1 MKEERYISLFGFGK
15 TTQAIA
21 KKLDNYK
28 IFDDNV
34 ANITQKDGFTIYPAS
49 LFNPDKSILEIP
61 SPGIPPYNS
70 LIKKAKNL
78 QSDYDFFLPSLE
90 SLLSIWIS
98 GTNGKTT
105 TTKMLQHIFKDK
117 NAQMGG
123 NVGIPLSSI
132 EKKASIY
139 ILETSSF
146 TLHYTNLAKPDI
158 YVLLPL
164 SDDHISWHGSFDS
177 YKQAKLKPLSL
188 MKEGEAILLPYEF
201 KDEPTNGFKIPYKN
215 SNDLAKYFDI
225 DIKKIDFREPFLLD
239 AVLALGVS
247 KILFDECDYALINS
261 FKIDSHRLEE
271 ITDKKGRLW
280 VNDSKGTNVHA
291 TLQAIK
297 KYKDKKLYHIIG
309 GDDKGADLTP
319 LFAMLKKYNVTVF
332 AIGSNKDK
340 IIDLSN
346 KYNLTYCKCDTL
358 QNAVNLINK
367 KLCLNEVALLSPA
380 ASSLD
385 EYLSYKE
392 RGNIFKGLVVSLS

>member
-1 MKEERYISLFGFGK
+1 
-15 TTQAIA
+15 
-21 KKLDNYK
+21 
-28 IFDDNV
+28 
-34 ANITQKDGFTIYPAS
+34 
-49 LFNPDKSILEIP
+49 LEIP

-78 QSDYDFFLPSLE
+78 QSDYDFFLPSLH

-123 NVGIPLSSI
+123 NVGIPLSSM
-132 EKKASIY
+132 EKKVSIY

-146 TLHYTNLAKPDI
+146 TLHYTNLAKPNI

-188 MKEGEAILLPYEF
+188 MKEGEVILLPYEF
-201 KDEPTNGFKIPYKN
+201 KDTPTNGFKIPYKN

-225 DIKKIDFREPFLLD
+225 DIKKINFSEPFLLD
-239 AVLALGVS
+239 AVLAL
-247 KILFDECDYALINS
+247 
-261 FKIDSHRLEE
+261 
-271 ITDKKGRLW
+271 LW

-297 KYKDKKLYHIIG
+297 KYKDKKIYHIIG
-309 GDDKGADLTP
+309 GDDKGADLTQ
-319 LFAMLKKYNVTVF
+319 LFATLKKHNVIVF
-332 AIGSNKDK
+332 ATGSNKDK
-340 IIDLSN
+340 IINLAN
-346 KYNLTYCKCDTL
+346 KYNLTYYKCNTL

-367 KLCLNEVALLSPA
+367 KLYINEVALLSPA

-392 RGNIFKGLVVSLS
+392 RGNLFKGLVSDLS